1 MKTYYTSFYGSV
13 LWDLSHPAISA
24 LCTTW
29 RKGLRRICGIPYCT
43 HSNLLPIISRY
54 LPLWDELCYRNAA
67 FIKSCIES
75 DSPIVSAVA
84 RYGVYYG
91 RMNSHIGRNAFLLRS
106 LMSYV
111 LLDVCSH
118 VMLTSIFLHSLERQ
132 CCFYSSCCSLEMV
145 ALVVPCCHRMTLTLM
160 SLLILYA
167 HLDANKL

>member
-75 DSPIVSAVA
+75 DSPVVSAVA
-84 RYGVYYG
+84 HYGVYYG
-91 RMNSHIGRNAFLLRS
+91 RINSHISRNAFFVEVADVLCVTRCMLSRYVGEHISPQLRASALL
-106 LMSYV
+106 
-111 LLDVCSH
+111 LLELLFIRDGSF
-118 VMLTSIFLHSLERQ
+118 S
-132 CCFYSSCCSLEMV
+132 CSLLSSHDIDIDEPV
-145 ALVVPCCHRMTLTLM
+145 DFICT
-160 SLLILYA
+160 S
-167 HLDANKL
+167 